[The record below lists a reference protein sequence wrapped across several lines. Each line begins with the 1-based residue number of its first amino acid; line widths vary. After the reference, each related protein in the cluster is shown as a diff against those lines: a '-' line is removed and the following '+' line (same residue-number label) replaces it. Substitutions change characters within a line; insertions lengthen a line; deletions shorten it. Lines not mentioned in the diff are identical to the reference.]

1 MEHFV
6 ALATAPMFIHEGVD
20 SLYVTHVNK
29 AVLERLLTA
38 THRVE
43 GPLRPLRGHMIVDRP
58 SP

>member
-1 MEHFV
+1 MEHLV

-29 AVLERLLTA
+29 SVLERLLAA
-38 THRVE
+38 THRAE
-43 GPLRPLRGHMIVDRP
+43 GPLTPLRGHMIVDRP